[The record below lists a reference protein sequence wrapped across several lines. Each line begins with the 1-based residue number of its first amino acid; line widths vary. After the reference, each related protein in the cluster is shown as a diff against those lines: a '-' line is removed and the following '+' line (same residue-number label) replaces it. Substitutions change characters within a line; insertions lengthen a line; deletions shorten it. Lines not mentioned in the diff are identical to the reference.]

1 MERAKRK
8 NSDWGICRGI
18 GGMRDDCLWHAT
30 QGGIALPT
38 PERRKHQCA

>member
-18 GGMRDDCLWHAT
+18 GGMREGYLWHAT
-30 QGGIALPT
+30 QGKIAPPS
-38 PERRKHQCA
+38 PERRKHE